1 MQSARG
7 VLLQKVSAG
16 DKNPPL
22 KDLFVPRRLRGVG
35 HLRHGYKG
43 CRLALRQFLLEI
55 FLKSWGLGKRNH
67 IMLIYSYE
75 KCEQDHRA
83 GYACQWASLRYCA
96 ASAIIK

>member
-7 VLLQKVSAG
+7 ALLQKVSAG
-16 DKNPPL
+16 DFYPPL

-55 FLKSWGLGKRNH
+55 FLIMGPWEKKSYNTYIFVARD
-67 IMLIYSYE
+67 MLVSGEWLNSVQY
-75 KCEQDHRA
+75 D
-83 GYACQWASLRYCA
+83 
-96 ASAIIK
+96 IIET

>member
-7 VLLQKVSAG
+7 AFLQKVSAG

-22 KDLFVPRRLRGVG
+22 KDLFVPRRLRGGG

-55 FLKSWGLGKRNH
+55 FLIMGPWEKKSYNAY
-67 IMLIYSYE
+67 IFV
-75 KCEQDHRA
+75 
-83 GYACQWASLRYCA
+83 
-96 ASAIIK
+96 